1 MEALGISKHIG
12 SYLSRHDQ
20 RSRDREEI
28 TDDSSTAAD
37 QRLVDTKTSDAS
49 QTFTYSPLDHSR
61 HSIRLLRVLP
71 ELSKKGYVQCEV
83 RHSTIDSEYTCLSY
97 VWGDPSH
104 NWIEINGQPHSV
116 RDNLLS
122 FLQSAQRKPP
132 SQWLWIDAISIHQTN
147 VAERTHQVQQMS
159 LIFSNAVE
167 VISWLGSSHSIARC
181 LRYINRPN
189 VLEEWVRAFI
199 ESEYWKR
206 AWVTQEILLARKVRL
221 MAGDDEF
228 PLEDL
233 PARVRTFSHD
243 DRSFESTKAALAAQ
257 LLPVWPTCFLGSAE
271 DFRLLRG
278 RSLIQ
283 LIGQLKD
290 KKCAVRRDRI
300 FSVLGICGE
309 GSTLSVDYESTS
321 ETLAMRILS
330 VSNQSFCL
338 CSLVVVCGVLG
349 ISFPYDAPVLFDA
362 IGDVWIQTWT
372 VRSHTTNL
380 WLQTYTEMVVPI
392 RKPLLVPSAGR
403 EYFDDLSLR
412 QGAYTNSSWSDLK
425 YRKGCCPNDVQESHL
440 HDVSSTS
447 SMLSI
452 PAENLCADLKGGFT
466 LRVTE
471 NGITYHRYM
480 GIRGRSIT
488 GHFRSANHF
497 TEHLYLKYSKT
508 GKTCTVRF
516 SLAML
521 YWLKSRSDSSNRE
534 DATKLSC
541 CSRVLDGNPV
551 LRLATNRPTLV
562 E

>member
-1 MEALGISKHIG
+1 MEALNISKHVG

-20 RSRDREEI
+20 RSTEREGFR
-28 TDDSSTAAD
+28 DSSTAAD
-37 QRLVDTKTSDAS
+37 QLLNDLKASNARDT
-49 QTFTYSPLDHSR
+49 FNYSPLDHSQ
-61 HSIRLLRVLP
+61 HSIRLVRILP
-71 ELSKKGYVQCEV
+71 ELSRRGHVQCDV

-97 VWGDPSH
+97 VWGEPSF
-104 NWIEINGQPHSV
+104 NWIEITGQRLSV

-122 FLQSAQRKPP
+122 FLQSAQRKSL
-132 SQWLWIDAISIHQTN
+132 SQWFWIDAISIHQTN

-167 VISWLGSSHSIARC
+167 VISWLGSSPSIARC

-228 PLEDL
+228 PLVDL

-243 DRSFESTKAALAAQ
+243 NLLFESTEAALAAR
-257 LLPVWPTCFLGSAE
+257 LLPVWPSCFLGSAE
-271 DFRLLRG
+271 NYHLLRG
-278 RSLIQ
+278 RSLLQ
-283 LIGQLKD
+283 LIRQLKD

-300 FSVLGICGE
+300 FSILGICGE

-321 ETLAMRILS
+321 EILAMRILAL
-330 VSNQSFCL
+330 SNQSFCL
-338 CSLVVVCGVLG
+338 CSLVVVCRVLE
-349 ISFPYDAPVLFDA
+349 ISFPYDAPVPFNA
-362 IGDVWIQTWT
+362 SGDVWIQSWT
-372 VRSHTTNL
+372 IRPHTSNL
-380 WLQTYTEMVVPI
+380 WLQTYTEMVVPV
-392 RKPLLVPSAGR
+392 RRPLLGPSSGR
-403 EYFDDLSLR
+403 EYFDDLSLG
-412 QGAYTNSSWSDLK
+412 QSGHTNSSWSDLK
-425 YRKGCCPNDVQESHL
+425 YRKGCCPNDVHEAHL

-452 PAENLCADLKGGFT
+452 PANDLCADLKGGFT
-466 LRVTE
+466 LRVTQ

-488 GHFRSANHF
+488 GHFRSANHL
-497 TEHLYLKYSKT
+497 TEHLYLNYSKT

-521 YWLKSRSDSSNRE
+521 YWLKSRSDLSSRE

-541 CSRVLDGNPV
+541 CSHVLNGRPV
-551 LRLATNRPTLV
+551 LRLATNNSGLLA
-562 E
+562 